1 MSTKPPPQRT
11 HGFGQDVEAG
21 GSSIGFMMSQQ
32 KQMFVNI
39 EINMFVP
46 KDPYLLTHQFK
57 LTDMIDDNFE

>member
-1 MSTKPPPQRT
+1 MMSTKPPLQRP
-11 HGFGQDVEAG
+11 HEIGG

-46 KDPYLLTHQFK
+46 KDPYLLTNQFK
-57 LTDMIDDNFE
+57 LTDMIDYNFE